1 MCFSLYAGTVKPL
14 PRKAWDKG
22 IRGLSVD
29 PLDQRDARI
38 ISHFSL
44 SEVQRIGS
52 TAGCGCD
59 FPHVTLTKG
68 AWVGYLE
75 VVVDDPGWETAER
88 VNREALVTLLNSSG
102 ERTIELYGVWEDGE
116 SDKPVNVREEILLKR
131 ILDPDFR
138 FKERGFYTV
147 NL

>member
-1 MCFSLYAGTVKPL
+1 MCFSLYAGTTKPL
-14 PRKAWDKG
+14 PQKAWDKDA
-22 IRGLSVD
+22 RGLSVGL
-29 PLDQRDARI
+29 LDERDAHV

-44 SEVQRIGS
+44 PEIQRIGS
-52 TAGCGCD
+52 TSGCGCD

-68 AWVGYLE
+68 AWVGYPD
-75 VVVDDPGWETAER
+75 VAVDDPEWEATER
-88 VNREALVTLLNSSG
+88 VNREGLVALLRESG
-102 ERTIELYGVWEDGE
+102 EKTIELYGIWDGQIE
-116 SDKPVNVREEILLKR
+116 KPVNVREEIRLNR